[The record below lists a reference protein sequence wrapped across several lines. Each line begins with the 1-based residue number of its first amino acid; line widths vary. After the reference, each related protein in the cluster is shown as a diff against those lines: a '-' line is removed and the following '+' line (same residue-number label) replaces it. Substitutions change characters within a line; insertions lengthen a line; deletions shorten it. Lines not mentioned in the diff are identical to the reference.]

1 MLEKMMYSYKGLCI
15 KQKCVY
21 LYEKPTEQEYQCSEI
36 FLRKSRGGKNEFFLD
51 KRIRKYGKDFR
62 NHAKEKEIQ
71 LGFALEPE
79 VQSVLCRMHADIGLL
94 RRACVLG

>member
-1 MLEKMMYSYKGLCI
+1 MSKK
-15 KQKCVY
+15 
-21 LYEKPTEQEYQCSEI
+21 EQRGKDE
-36 FLRKSRGGKNEFFLD
+36 FLLD

-71 LGFALEPE
+71 LCFALQPE
-79 VQSVLCRMHADIGLL
+79 VQSVLCRMHAEIGLL